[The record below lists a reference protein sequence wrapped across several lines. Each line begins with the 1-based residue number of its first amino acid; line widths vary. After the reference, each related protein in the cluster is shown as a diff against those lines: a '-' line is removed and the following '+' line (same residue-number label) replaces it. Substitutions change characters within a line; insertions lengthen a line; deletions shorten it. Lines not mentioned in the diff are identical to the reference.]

1 MLARRNKQ
9 ILALSIL
16 GMFLFAGLGWL
27 VYGLAAEAIA
37 ASIEMTEAVEEG
49 GHQLNGGIWY
59 SLYATQSL
67 LKHQTSHLHFL
78 IFSKL
83 D

>member
-27 VYGLAAEAIA
+27 IFVLTAESIA
-37 ASIEMTEAVEEG
+37 ASVEMIEAAEEG
-49 GHQLNGGIWY
+49 GHQLNGRYHYWNDNAWRI
-59 SLYATQSL
+59 
-67 LKHQTSHLHFL
+67 
-78 IFSKL
+78 
-83 D
+83 